1 MFSEKYLVFRQRFH
15 EVSEFAW
22 AHQKIKSMKKEIKV
36 INQKEKII
44 QITTIDE
51 RWYAKESKDKK
62 TGLPEYA
69 YYPSSTWIAGY
80 YPKGI
85 GFYKWLAGK
94 GWDEAEAL
102 KVAAGEKGS
111 KVHQATE
118 LLEKGETIS
127 IDSKLVN
134 PNTLEEEE
142 LTVEEYEAIISY
154 GNWFNAVKPEVLA
167 VEMVVFNEE
176 NVYAGTL
183 DRIIRIGG
191 QIWIVDLKTSKSI
204 WQEHILQI
212 SSYSHADIN
221 YKELKITDEEWKDRK
236 VATLQIGY
244 QLNKNRYKFTEQ
256 IDKFDLFLNAKQ
268 TWTNENPE
276 AKPKQRDLP
285 LSIKLEL
292 PVAEKVEP
300 DKKRKVVKKHGR
312 L

>member
-1 MFSEKYLVFRQRFH
+1 MR
-15 EVSEFAW
+15 
-22 AHQKIKSMKKEIKV
+22 KEIKV

-51 RWYAKESKDKK
+51 RWYARESQSKK
-62 TGLPEYA
+62 TGLPEYG

-85 GFYKWLAGK
+85 GFYKWLADK

-118 LLEKGETIS
+118 ILEKGETIS
-127 IDSKLVN
+127 IDSMLIN
-134 PNTLEEEE
+134 PRTLESEE

-154 GNWFNAVKPEVLA
+154 GNWFNATKPEVLA

-183 DRIIRIGG
+183 DRIMRIDG
-191 QIWIVDLKTSKSI
+191 QIWIVDLKTGKSI

-212 SSYSHADIN
+212 SSYSHADID
-221 YKELKITDEEWKDRK
+221 YKELKITDEEWKNRK

-256 IDKFDLFLNAKQ
+256 PDKFDLFLNAKQ
-268 TWTNENPE
+268 TWANENPE

-292 PVAEKVEP
+292 P
-300 DKKRKVVKKHGR
+300 KKK
-312 L
+312 